1 VSQVVKTQF
10 TAFAQSIPYSV
21 RARLPI
27 CRYVVRPGGSR
38 PVSRLIRA
46 KRALQ
51 GHQLGLAGMA
61 LALVALIVIVIFGS
75 IATGHAAGDAE
86 RAALLN
92 NSYGTVANGVTNEE
106 AAERE
111 YLLQPAPAILSEFH
125 EAALDVVSSLKSIA
139 ASAPAGDRSLAVKLL
154 ALHVVYA
161 RGERTLFAAV
171 DRHAGRA
178 EIMAIDARQVD
189 PVFDQIANYS
199 QVAGA
204 QHQDLAQQKLAAL
217 RRTNSTA
224 LAWNIASLVVGL
236 CLVAAAALAL
246 TRSQRRLRTQSQLN
260 RHQALHDNLTGL
272 PNRSLF
278 QDRTAQALTASR
290 RSTKPVA
297 VMLLDIARFKDVN
310 NTLGHHYG
318 DLLLKQVALRFSAAL
333 RAHDSVARIGGD
345 EFAVLLPDTDLEE
358 AAVTAMRLIDVL
370 AEPFIVK
377 EIALHLEACIGIAM
391 AGPDSNAE
399 LVMRHADVAMYEAKT
414 QRTPF
419 ATYELT
425 RDDNTVERLALL
437 GDLRH
442 AIGSDQL
449 ILHYQPKVGARSGKV
464 HSVEALVRWQH
475 PTRGLVP
482 PDQFIPI
489 AETTGVIHPLTAE
502 VLRQALLQARAWHE
516 RGWSFPVAV
525 NVSAASLHNLGFP
538 GEVRRLLEATGV
550 PARLLSI
557 ELTESALMTDPARAR
572 TILEDLSAMGVSL
585 SIDDFGTGYS
595 SMAYLKALPVRELKI
610 DKSFISGM
618 ATEASDVVL
627 VQAAVDLGHNL
638 GLHVVAEGV
647 EDQATLETLSEM
659 GCDLLQG
666 FYIRRP
672 GTAAELELWLTS
684 RVLAAHPA

>member
-1 VSQVVKTQF
+1 
-10 TAFAQSIPYSV
+10 
-21 RARLPI
+21 
-27 CRYVVRPGGSR
+27 
-38 PVSRLIRA
+38 
-46 KRALQ
+46 
-51 GHQLGLAGMA
+51 MA
-61 LALVALIVIVIFGS
+61 LALVALIVVVIFGS
-75 IATGHAAGDAE
+75 IATGHAAVAAE
-86 RAALLN
+86 RAAQLN
-92 NSYGTVANGVTNEE
+92 NSYGAVASGITNEE

-111 YLLQPAPAILSEFH
+111 YLLQPTPDIRDEFN
-125 EAALDVVSSLKSIA
+125 EATDDVITALDTIVQ
-139 ASAPAGDRSLAVKLL
+139 SAPARDRVLATQLV
-154 ALHVVYA
+154 AMHAAYS
-161 RGERTLFAAV
+161 RGEQALFAAV
-171 DRHAGRA
+171 DRNAGRA
-178 EIMAIDARQVD
+178 EIMAIDQQQVD
-189 PVFDQIANYS
+189 PVFDQIASSS
-199 QVAGA
+199 QAAAV

-217 RRTNSTA
+217 RRTNRTA
-224 LAWNIASLVVGL
+224 LVWNIASLVVGL
-236 CLVAAAALAL
+236 CLVAAAALTL

-278 QDRTAQALTASR
+278 QDRTAQALAASGRTA
-290 RSTKPVA
+290 KPVA

-310 NTLGHHYG
+310 NTLGHQYG
-318 DLLLKQVALRFSAAL
+318 DLLLKQVARRFSDAL

-345 EFAVLLPDTDLEE
+345 EFAILLPDTDLTE
-358 AAVTAMRLIDVL
+358 AAATAMRLIDVL
-370 AEPFIVK
+370 AEPFVVK
-377 EIALHLEACIGIAM
+377 DISLHLEACIGIAM

-399 LVMRHADVAMYEAKT
+399 SAMRHADVAMYEAKT
-414 QRTPF
+414 QRVPF

-442 AIGSDQL
+442 AIGNDEL
-449 ILHYQPKVGARSGKV
+449 VLHYQPKVATRSGKL
-464 HSVEALVRWQH
+464 HSVEALVRWEH
-475 PTRGLVP
+475 PTRGLVA
-482 PDQFIPI
+482 PDQFIPV

-502 VLRQALLQARAWHE
+502 VLRQALLQARAWHQ

-618 ATEASDVVL
+618 ATDASDVVL
-627 VQAAVDLGHNL
+627 VQSAVDLGHNL

-647 EDQATLETLSEM
+647 EDEATVDTLRDM
-659 GCDLLQG
+659 GCDLIQG
-666 FYIRRP
+666 YFIRRP
-672 GTAAELELWLTS
+672 GSAAEIEQWIVS
-684 RVLAAHPA
+684 QALATHPA

>member
-1 VSQVVKTQF
+1 MAFTLVS
-10 TAFAQSIPYSV
+10 
-21 RARLPI
+21 
-27 CRYVVRPGGSR
+27 
-38 PVSRLIRA
+38 
-46 KRALQ
+46 
-51 GHQLGLAGMA
+51 
-61 LALVALIVIVIFGS
+61 LIVVVLLGS
-75 IATGHAAGDAE
+75 IATGHAAVGAE
-86 RAALLN
+86 RAAQLN
-92 NSYGTVANGVTNEE
+92 NFYGAVASGVTKEE

-111 YLLQPAPAILSEFH
+111 YLLRPEPDVRSGFNAAQLEVSAALKHIAATAPAEDRALAGRLLSMHTEY
-125 EAALDVVSSLKSIA
+125 LIGGQK
-139 ASAPAGDRSLAVKLL
+139 
-154 ALHVVYA
+154 
-161 RGERTLFAAV
+161 LFAAV
-171 DRHAGRA
+171 DRGATPA
-178 EIMAIDARQVD
+178 EIKAIDEDQVD
-189 PVFDQIANYS
+189 PVFDDIANYS
-199 QVAGA
+199 QAA
-204 QHQDLAQQKLAAL
+204 ALQHQDLARGKLTAL
-217 RRTNSTA
+217 RHTNRTA

-246 TRSQRRLRTQSQLN
+246 TRSQRRLRAQSQLN

-272 PNRSLF
+272 PNRALF
-278 QDRTAQALTASR
+278 QDRTAQALAASR
-290 RSTKPVA
+290 RSGKPVA

-318 DLLLKQVALRFSAAL
+318 DLLLKQVALRFSSTL
-333 RAHDSVARIGGD
+333 RVHDSVARIGGD
-345 EFAVLLPDTDLEE
+345 EFAILLPDTELDESV
-358 AAVTAMRLIDVL
+358 VTALRLIEVL
-370 AEPFIVK
+370 AEPFVVS
-377 EIALHLEACIGIAM
+377 EISLHLEACIGIAM
-391 AGPDSNAE
+391 AGPESSAE
-399 LVMRHADVAMYEAKT
+399 LAMRHADVAMHEAKT
-414 QRTPF
+414 QRVPF

-437 GDLRH
+437 GDLRQ
-442 AIGSDQL
+442 AIGNDEL
-449 ILHYQPKVGARSGKV
+449 ILHYQPKVVTRTGEV
-464 HSVEALVRWQH
+464 HSVEALVRWEH
-475 PTRGLVP
+475 PTRGFIP

-538 GEVRRLLEATGV
+538 AEVRRLLEAIGV

-572 TILEDLSAMGVSL
+572 SILEDLSAMGVSL

-618 ATEASDVVL
+618 ATELSDVVL

-647 EDQATLETLSEM
+647 EDRATLHKLREM
-659 GCDLLQG
+659 GCDLIQG

-672 GTAAELELWLTS
+672 GSAAELEPWLTS
-684 RVLAAHPA
+684 QVLATHPA